1 MFEENMIESQIAQL
15 SATKQW
21 TMAGSIALQTALA
34 AVLVV
39 LPLIHPEGLA
49 FHRET
54 ALVFTPP
61 LPPHSS
67 IPVAQSQQVSPQM
80 STAFSPPAAMRPLIH
95 TLIPTPEPDNM
106 RPSMTSP
113 SSSAFGMGEAL
124 SNALTNPSGHGTTI
138 TVASPSAQTKPM
150 RISGGISKGMLV
162 APIRPVYPPIARAA
176 GVSGTVVVEAIISKS
191 GTIES
196 LHVISGP
203 EMLRASAM
211 NAIRVA
217 RYQPFRL
224 NGEPT
229 EVQTTITV
237 NFTLGS

>member
-1 MFEENMIESQIAQL
+1 MFEESMIESQIAQL

-34 AVLVV
+34 ATLVA
-39 LPLIHPEGLA
+39 LPLVHPEGLA

-61 LPPHSS
+61 LPPHPP
-67 IPVAQSQQVSPQM
+67 IPIAQSQPSSPEM
-80 STAFSPPAAMRPLIH
+80 STGFSAPTTSRPLIR
-95 TLIPTPEPDNM
+95 TLMPATEPDIAT
-106 RPSMTSP
+106 PSMTGP

-124 SNALTNPSGHGTTI
+124 SNALTNYGGHGTSV
-138 TVASPSAQTKPM
+138 TVASPPAPTKPL
-150 RISGGISKGMLV
+150 RISGGISNGMLV
-162 APIRPVYPPIARAA
+162 APIHPVYPPIARAA
-176 GVSGTVVVEAIISKS
+176 GISGTVVVEAIISKA
-191 GTIES
+191 GMIES

-211 NAIRVA
+211 NAIRAA
-217 RYQPFRL
+217 RYQPFRM

-237 NFTLGS
+237 NFTLGG